1 MATKKQVELEGETM
15 EKSPVF
21 VSNEKEL
28 LKKIILLEEEN
39 SLLPQLKEEVALLK
53 KELLAIKKSNEEIT
67 ANEHTIRQHLDK
79 SKNEVAVLQN
89 VIQSKDQETIALK
102 MSKDKEI
109 LNLTETKE
117 QQINL
122 LKNDLTKLANLFDEY
137 IVAYQDQV
145 KMLGV
150 FVKNTQTI
158 EKYLSIKI
166 DEYNGGTK
174 K

>member
-1 MATKKQVELEGETM
+1 MATKKEVELKEETM

-21 VSNEKEL
+21 ASNEKEL
-28 LKKIILLEEEN
+28 FKKIVLLEAEN
-39 SLLPQLKEEVALLK
+39 ALLPQLKEEIASLR
-53 KELLAIKKSNEEIT
+53 KELLSVKKSSEEII
-67 ANEHTIRQHLDK
+67 ASEHGVRQHSDK
-79 SKNEVAVLQN
+79 LTNQLNQVTLQLQN
-89 VIQSKDQETIALK
+89 
-102 MSKDKEI
+102 KDKEI
-109 LNLTETKE
+109 INLTQAKD
-117 QQINL
+117 QQITV

-150 FVKNTQTI
+150 FLKNTQTI

-166 DEYNGGTK
+166 DEYNGGNK

>member
-1 MATKKQVELEGETM
+1 MATKKELELKEETM

-28 LKKIILLEEEN
+28 FKKIILLEAEN
-39 SLLPQLKEEVALLK
+39 ALLPQLKEEVALLK
-53 KELLAIKKSNEEIT
+53 KELLSVKKSSEEIV
-67 ANEHTIRQHLDK
+67 ANEHTVRQHLDK

-89 VIQSKDQETIALK
+89 VIQSKEQ
-102 MSKDKEI
+102 EI
-109 LNLTETKE
+109 LNLT
-117 QQINL
+117 QIKDKQIEV
-122 LKNDLTKLANLFDEY
+122 LKADLTKLANLFDEY

-150 FVKNTQTI
+150 FVKNTQTV
-158 EKYLSIKI
+158 EKYLTVKI
-166 DEYNGGTK
+166 NEFNGGNK

>member
-1 MATKKQVELEGETM
+1 MATKKELELKEETM

-28 LKKIILLEEEN
+28 FKKIVLLEAEN
-39 SLLPQLKEEVALLK
+39 ALLPQLKEEVALLK
-53 KELLAIKKSNEEIT
+53 KELLSIKKSSEEIT
-67 ANEHTIRQHLDK
+67 ANEHTVRQHLDK

-89 VIQSKDQETIALK
+89 VIQSKEQ
-102 MSKDKEI
+102 EI
-109 LNLTETKE
+109 LNLTQVKD
-117 QQINL
+117 QQINA
-122 LKNDLTKLANLFDEY
+122 LKNDLTKLATLFDEY

-150 FVKNTQTI
+150 FVKNTQTV

-166 DEYNGGTK
+166 DEYNGGNK

>member
-1 MATKKQVELEGETM
+1 MATKKEVELKGETM

-28 LKKIILLEEEN
+28 LKKIILLETEN
-39 SLLPQLKEEVALLK
+39 ALLPQLKEEVNLLK
-53 KELLAIKKSNEEIT
+53 KELLSVKKSNEEIT
-67 ANEHTIRQHLDK
+67 ANEHTVRQHLDK
-79 SKNEVAVLQN
+79 SKNEVAVLQD
-89 VIQSKDQETIALK
+89 VIQSKEQETLALK

-109 LNLTETKE
+109 LNLTQAKD
-117 QQINL
+117 QQITV

-150 FVKNTQTI
+150 FVKNTQTV

-166 DEYNGGTK
+166 DEYNGGNK

>member
-1 MATKKQVELEGETM
+1 MATKKELELKEETM

-28 LKKIILLEEEN
+28 FKKIILLEAEN
-39 SLLPQLKEEVALLK
+39 ALLPQLKEEVALLK
-53 KELLAIKKSNEEIT
+53 KELLSVKKSSEEIV
-67 ANEHTIRQHLDK
+67 ANEHTVRQHLDK

-89 VIQSKDQETIALK
+89 VIQSKEQ
-102 MSKDKEI
+102 EI
-109 LNLTETKE
+109 LNLT
-117 QQINL
+117 QIKDKQIEV
-122 LKNDLTKLANLFDEY
+122 LKADLTKLANLFDEY

-150 FVKNTQTI
+150 FVKNTQTV

-166 DEYNGGTK
+166 DEYNGGNK